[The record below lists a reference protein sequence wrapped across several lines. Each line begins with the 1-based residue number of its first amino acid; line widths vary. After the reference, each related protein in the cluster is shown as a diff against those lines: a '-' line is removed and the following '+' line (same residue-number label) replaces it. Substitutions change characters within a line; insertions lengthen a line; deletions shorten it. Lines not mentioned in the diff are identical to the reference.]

1 MGNNGQE
8 AKILIV
14 DDEEGIRSLFKEALE
29 EQGYACKMAASGQDA
44 LELVARDA
52 VDLALVDVIMPG
64 MSGIELVRRL
74 QGSDPDIG
82 IILVTALGRVQLA
95 VDAMKSG
102 AYDYITKPVRLEQL
116 KEGVRQALQRRKA
129 RQEERL
135 REAQLQSDLSLK
147 AGEVE
152 SRVRE
157 ITALNQQFQ
166 AYLQKQFDLAEIAR
180 RVADVAER
188 TSEELKKLAED
199 ANKIA
204 SASGP
209 KSS

>member
-1 MGNNGQE
+1 
-8 AKILIV
+8 
-14 DDEEGIRSLFKEALE
+14 
-29 EQGYACKMAASGQDA
+29 
-44 LELVARDA
+44 
-52 VDLALVDVIMPG
+52 
-64 MSGIELVRRL
+64 
-74 QGSDPDIG
+74 
-82 IILVTALGRVQLA
+82 
-95 VDAMKSG
+95 
-102 AYDYITKPVRLEQL
+102 
-116 KEGVRQALQRRKA
+116 
-129 RQEERL
+129 
-135 REAQLQSDLSLK
+135 LK